1 MKYDELKVIAKS
13 MRKNIL
19 TMIYKANSG
28 HPGGS
33 LSAVEI
39 LTYLYF
45 REMNIESPTDENRDR
60 FVLSKGHGSPVLF
73 AVLMEKGFISK
84 DLIPTFRQVDS
95 KLQGHPDMKKLP
107 DAGVEAST
115 GSLGQGLSIANGMA
129 LAFKLDN
136 KPNRVF
142 ALLGDG
148 ELNEGMIWEAAMLSN
163 HYKLD
168 NLTAILDHNG
178 LQIDGKN
185 EDVMTIEPIDEKF
198 KAFGWHV
205 INVDGHSYEA
215 LENAFEERKT
225 IKGKPAIII
234 ANTTKGKGC
243 SFMEDQAGWH
253 GKAPNDEEYCKAME
267 EIGNIGDGTNGL
279 GGGLNG

>member
-1 MKYDELKVIAKS
+1 MKNDELKSIAIS

-19 TMIYKANSG
+19 TMIHEAKSG

-39 LTYLYF
+39 MTYLYYK
-45 REMNIESPTDENRDR
+45 EMNIDSPTDENRDR
-60 FVLSKGHGSPVLF
+60 FVLSKGHGAPVLY
-73 AVLMEKGFISK
+73 AVLMEKGFIEK
-84 DLIPTFRQVDS
+84 DLITTLRQVDS
-95 KLQGHPDMKKLP
+95 KLQGHPDMKKLK
-107 DAGVEAST
+107 GVEAST

-129 LAFKLDN
+129 LAFKIDN

-148 ELNEGMIWEAAMLSN
+148 ELNEGMIWEAAMLAG
-163 HYKLD
+163 HYNLD

-185 EDVMTIEPIDEKF
+185 EDVMTIEPIDKKF
-198 KAFGWHV
+198 EAFGWHV
-205 INVDGHSYEA
+205 IKALGHDFES
-215 LENAFEERKT
+215 LEKAFEERKT

-234 ANTTKGKGC
+234 ADTTKGKGC
-243 SFMEDQAGWH
+243 SFMENQAGWH
-253 GKAPNDEEYCKAME
+253 GKAPNDDEFCKAME
-267 EIGNIGDGTNGL
+267 EMGNIGDTTKE

>member
-1 MKYDELKVIAKS
+1 MNNENLCGIAKN

-19 TMIYKANSG
+19 TMIHDANSG

-45 REMNIESPTDENRDR
+45 KEMNIESPTDDNRDR
-60 FVLSKGHGSPVLF
+60 FVLSKGHGAPVLYS
-73 AVLMEKGFISK
+73 ALMEKGFISK
-84 DLIPTFRQVDS
+84 DLIGTLRQINS

-107 DAGVEAST
+107 GIEAST

-136 KPNRVF
+136 KKNRVF

-148 ELNEGMIWEAAMLSN
+148 EIQEGMIWEAAMLAS
-163 HYKLD
+163 HYNLD
-168 NLTAILDHNG
+168 NMTAIIDHNG

-185 EDVMTIEPIDEKF
+185 NDVMTVEPIDKKF
-198 KAFGWHV
+198 EAFGWHV
-205 INVDGHSYEA
+205 IKADGHDFES
-215 LENAFEERKT
+215 LEKAFEERKT
-225 IKGKPAIII
+225 VTGKPAVII
-234 ANTTKGKGC
+234 AETTKGKGC
-243 SFMEDQAGWH
+243 SFMEDKASWH
-253 GKAPNDEEYCKAME
+253 GKAPNDEEYCSAMDE
-267 EIGNIGDGTNGL
+267 L
-279 GGGLNG
+279 GRCE

>member
-19 TMIYKANSG
+19 TMIYKAKSG

-39 LTYLYF
+39 MTYLYF
-45 REMNIESPTDENRDR
+45 KEMNIDSPTDENRDR
-60 FVLSKGHGSPVLF
+60 FVLSKGHGAPVLY
-73 AVLMEKGFISK
+73 AVLMEKGFIK
-84 DLIPTFRQVDS
+84 KELIPTLRQVGS

-107 DAGVEAST
+107 ESGVEAST

-129 LAFKLDN
+129 LAFKLDK

-148 ELNEGMIWEAAMLSN
+148 EINEGMIWEAAMLAS

-185 EDVMTIEPIDEKF
+185 EDVMTIEPIDKKF
-198 KAFGWHV
+198 EAFGWHV
-205 INVDGHSYEA
+205 IKAEGNDFGS
-215 LENAFEERKT
+215 LEKAFEERKT
-225 IKGKPAIII
+225 VKGKPAIII
-234 ANTTKGKGC
+234 AETIKGKGC
-243 SFMEDQAGWH
+243 SFMENEASWH
-253 GKAPNDEEYCKAME
+253 GKAPNDDEFCKAME
-267 EIGNIGDGTNGL
+267 EMGDIGDKIK
-279 GGGLNG
+279 GGGLHG